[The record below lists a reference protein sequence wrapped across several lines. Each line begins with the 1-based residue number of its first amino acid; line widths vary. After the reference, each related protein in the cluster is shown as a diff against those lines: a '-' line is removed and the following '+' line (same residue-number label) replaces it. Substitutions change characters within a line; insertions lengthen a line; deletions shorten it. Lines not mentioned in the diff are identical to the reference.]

1 MPKTSFPGNVSRRRA
16 LGLIA
21 VTAGGGA
28 LVPVHLFAQQASP
41 AAGASLL
48 MPEAGVCSITPET
61 TQGPYYFD
69 PALERA
75 EITEG
80 RQGVA
85 LTVRL
90 QVVDEACAPIEGARV
105 DLWHCDATG
114 HYSGYPGQ
122 GDGRDVDTTG
132 QKFLRGWQRTGK
144 DGIVAF
150 QTIYPGWYRGRTTH
164 IHFKA
169 FPSEGSEM
177 TGQMFFPDDLSEHI
191 FLTRAPYNQRSGARD
206 TMNADD
212 GILRRAGQ
220 GVQSAVREAAAAYE
234 ALMIIAVKRAG

>member
-1 MPKTSFPGNVSRRRA
+1 MQKSSFPGKLSRRRA

-21 VTAGGGA
+21 VTAGGTA
-28 LVPVHLFAQQASP
+28 LVPVQLFAQQASP
-41 AAGASLL
+41 ASGTALL

-61 TQGPYYFD
+61 TEGPYYFD
-69 PALERA
+69 PELERS

-80 RQGVA
+80 REGVK

-90 QVVDEACAPIEGARV
+90 QVVDEACNPIEGARV

-122 GDGRDVDTTG
+122 GDNRDVDTSG
-132 QKFLRGWQRTGK
+132 QKFLRGWQRADKT
-144 DGIVAF
+144 GIVSF
-150 QTIYPGWYRGRTTH
+150 ETIYPGWYRGRTTH

-169 FPSEGSEM
+169 FPREGFEM
-177 TGQMFFPDDLSEHI
+177 TGQIFFPDDVSEHI
-191 FLTRAPYNQRSGARD
+191 FSTWAPYATRGGQRD

-212 GILRRAGQ
+212 GILRRAGP
-220 GVQSAVREAAAAYE
+220 GVQSAVSEAASAYE
-234 ALMIIAVKRAG
+234 AVMIIAVKRAG

>member
-1 MPKTSFPGNVSRRRA
+1 MHKASFPSKLNRRRA

-21 VTAGGGA
+21 VTAGGTA
-28 LVPVHLFAQQASP
+28 LVPVQLFAQQASSQS
-41 AAGASLL
+41 ASLL
-48 MPEAGVCSITPET
+48 LPEAGVCSITPET
-61 TQGPYYFD
+61 TEGPYYFD
-69 PALERA
+69 PELERS

-80 RQGVA
+80 REGA
-85 LTVRL
+85 GLTVRL
-90 QVVDEACAPIEGARV
+90 QIVDEACNPIEGARV
-105 DLWHCDATG
+105 DLWHCDASG

-132 QKFLRGWQRTGK
+132 QKFLRGWQRADKAG
-144 DGIVAF
+144 VATF

-169 FPSEGSEM
+169 FPEEGRAM
-177 TGQMFFPDDLSEHI
+177 TGQMFFPDDLSERI
-191 FLTRAPYNQRSGARD
+191 FSTRAPYNQRDGRRD

-212 GILRRAGQ
+212 GILRRAGS
-220 GVQSAVREAAAAYE
+220 GVQSAVREAASTYE

>member
-1 MPKTSFPGNVSRRRA
+1 MPKGSFDTRFSRRRA

-21 VTAGGGA
+21 VTAGGSA
-28 LVPVHLFAQQASP
+28 LVPVQLFAQQASSQST
-41 AAGASLL
+41 SLL
-48 MPEAGVCSITPET
+48 LPEAGVCSITPET
-61 TQGPYYFD
+61 TEGPYYFD
-69 PALERA
+69 PELERS

-80 RQGVA
+80 REGVG

-90 QVVDEACAPIEGARV
+90 QIVDEACNPIEGSRV

-132 QKFLRGWQRTGK
+132 QKFLRGWQLADK
-144 DGIVAF
+144 AGIVAF

-169 FPSEGSEM
+169 FPREGSEM
-177 TGQMFFPDDLSEHI
+177 TGQMFFPDDLSEQI
-191 FLTRAPYNQRSGARD
+191 FSTKAPYNQRGGQRD

-220 GVQSAVREAAAAYE
+220 SVQSTVRQIDAAYE
-234 ALMIIAVKRAG
+234 ARMIIAVNREG